1 MTAQPPESMLGGLP
15 IIESMSKPSPQ
26 AVAWMGQ
33 WKGAGPALA
42 EVRRREVRDLSDAE
56 ALAAT
61 EELLSLAG
69 CSPYPPERLVSSG
82 LVAQQALFHRRPRR

>member
-1 MTAQPPESMLGGLP
+1 MTAQPPASTLSGLP
-15 IIESMSKPSPQ
+15 IIESMSKPSPE
-26 AVAWMGQ
+26 AVAWIGQ

-42 EVRRREVRDLSDAE
+42 EVRRREIRDLSDAE

-69 CSPYPPERLVSSG
+69 CSPFPPERLASSG